1 MSWPRLIPVVTLIE
15 SNAVKTQKFKDP
27 KYVGDPVNTVA
38 LLSSFEAEEL
48 VILDISD
55 SFDVEKPTIGVLS
68 QIIEN
73 ASMPIAFGGGIQKF
87 EDAKKHF
94 DLGFDKV
101 VIRTGLTDLD
111 LTGQIS
117 SNYGAQAVTGCL
129 DYRWHES
136 RSGEIEINNKLFS
149 VEEIPILLRRLQE
162 NGVGEIII
170 QNIDVDG
177 LRSGLETSPLLEIA
191 IDLLDIPVVALGG
204 CSSAQ
209 NAADFIKLSR
219 CHSVAASTTF
229 LFRPTRDAV
238 LVNYPKIED
247 WHKNFEG
254 TLNG

>member
-1 MSWPRLIPVVTLIE
+1 MRLPRLIPVVTLIG
-15 SNAVKTQKFKDP
+15 AGAFKTREFMDP
-27 KYVGDPVNTVA
+27 KYVGDPANTVA
-38 LLSSFEAEEL
+38 LFSSFEAEEL
-48 VILDISD
+48 IVLDISD
-55 SFDVEKPTIGVLS
+55 SFEQARASQETLN

-111 LTGQIS
+111 LTSQIS

-129 DYRWHES
+129 DYRWHQS
-136 RSGEIEINNKLFS
+136 RSGEIEINNKLVS
-149 VEEIPILLRRLQE
+149 VEEIPILLRRLQD

-170 QNIDVDG
+170 QNIEGDG
-177 LRSGLETSPLLEIA
+177 LRSGLETSPLLEIG

-204 CSSAQ
+204 CSNAQ
-209 NAADFIKLSR
+209 NAADFIKQSR

-247 WHKNFEG
+247 WHKKFEE